1 MPNSIDFRAEQIQV
15 KKIIV
20 KNDGLDQSKLLIYGI
35 EAEDATTVNEGVINT
50 THFPQGSIG
59 SDVFLFVSGAT
70 GARGTNQAGISVF
83 GGDLHISGN
92 LTIGGGGGG
101 GGGSSYFDNPS
112 GMLVTSSGSLYISG
126 GLNTTHLSASSGA
139 EITGSF
145 VQGFDCISSGQ
156 NSHSQG
162 SYNESSGLNAHTEGQ
177 SNVAS
182 GDTSHAEGMAT
193 LAAGLVSHSEGWLS
207 HAYGTG
213 SHAGGLGTVASGSID
228 GVYPPTIVQTVF
240 GKYNKRNNTGSL
252 FVIGNGSDDGDYLRS
267 DILRVN
273 SGSIEFITASFSQG
287 GQCIA
292 SGVSSHAEGSGTR
305 AFGYASHA
313 EGYNTVASASYSHA
327 GGWHTVASAS
337 YQTVFGRYNVLGN
350 TDSIFIIGNGS
361 PYGPNS
367 DILRVTTGSVQVTGS
382 FINGLNCLASGDHS
396 HAEGSY
402 TVASS
407 SYSHTEG
414 ADTLAN
420 GYASHAEGR
429 YAVASASYS
438 HAEGTDTLA
447 NGYASH
453 AEGGYTKTSHNYA
466 HSEGYYTTG
475 SGLSSHAEGWY
486 SESPGLASHAEGIFC
501 IAYGTGSHAGGLFTI
516 ASGAIDGGA
525 PTTIQAVFG
534 KYNKRANTDSL
545 FVIGDGSG
553 DTDADRHDIFRV
565 NSGSV
570 EVSGAFSVSGSK
582 FSQFNGLCYYPKI
595 LSSITPGYTASISDY
610 VIAVSC
616 SAGGDGVALPAS
628 PDFGTSFI
636 VKDIYGNAAANNI
649 IINIAGTGKID
660 GSLTYTIN
668 SNFGFANFIYFGGN
682 NWGRV

>member
-1 MPNSIDFRAEQIQV
+1 MANSVDFRAEQIQT
-15 KKIIV
+15 KQIIV
-20 KNDGLDQSKLLIYGI
+20 KNTGTDQSRLLIYGI
-35 EAEDATTVNEGVINT
+35 EAEGSPVNEGIINT
-50 THFPQGSIG
+50 TYFPQDGIG
-59 SDVFLFVSGAT
+59 SDVFLFVSGAI
-70 GARGTNQAGISVF
+70 GARGTSQAGISVF
-83 GGDLHISGN
+83 SGDLHVSGN
-92 LTIGGGGGG
+92 LTIGGSGGGS

-112 GMLVTSSGSLYISG
+112 GILVTSSGSLYISG

-145 VQGFDCISSGQ
+145 VQGFSCMASGQ

-177 SNVAS
+177 SNMAS

-228 GVYPPTIVQTVF
+228 GVYPPEIVQTVF

-327 GGWHTVASAS
+327 GGWNTVASAS

-361 PYGPNS
+361 PYGANS
-367 DILRVTTGSVQVTGS
+367 DILRVNTGSVQITGS
-382 FINGLNCLASGDHS
+382 FSNGSDSLASGDH
-396 HAEGSY
+396 
-402 TVASS
+402 
-407 SYSHTEG
+407 
-414 ADTLAN
+414 
-420 GYASHAEGR
+420 SHAEGR

-438 HAEGTDTLA
+438 HAEGADTLA
-447 NGYASH
+447 NGFASH
-453 AEGGYTKTSHNYA
+453 AEGGSTRTSHLYA
-466 HSEGYYTTG
+466 HSEGYFTTG

-486 SESPGLASHAEGIFC
+486 SESPGLASHAEGIYC
-501 IAYGTGSHAGGLFTI
+501 IAYGTASHAGGLFTV
-516 ASGAIDGGA
+516 ASGTVDGGVPGIVQTA
-525 PTTIQAVFG
+525 YG
-534 KYNKRANTDSL
+534 MYNLRNNTHSL
-545 FVIGDGSG
+545 FVVGDGSG
-553 DTDADRHDIFRV
+553 DTDAARHDIFRV

-570 EVSGAFSVSGSK
+570 EITGSFIVSGST
-582 FSQFNGLCYYPKI
+582 FSQLNGLRYYPKV
-595 LSSITPGYTASISDY
+595 LSSITPGYTASIHDY

-628 PDFGTSFI
+628 VEFGTSFI
-636 VKDIYGNAAANNI
+636 VKDIYGSAAVSNI
-649 IINIAGTGKID
+649 IINIAGAGKID
-660 GSLTYTIN
+660 GALNYTIN
-668 SNFGFANFIYFGGN
+668 SNFGSANFIYFGGN